1 MLITIVT
8 TECTKTWKCENY
20 KDNFR
25 FTWCNYSTEILH
37 IETDQCWVYI
47 PRPHQTQ
54 IAMPYTWEWWKFLK
68 EEMLVSYRQ
77 KWTIPNPCKIHI
89 WPKDLTILDPNK
101 NRAHKK
107 IKSIHVDMIFRLKL
121 FQYCFIYN
129 FLSLLTIIIYIILG
143 LADKGN

>member
-1 MLITIVT
+1 MNEDWYSET
-8 TECTKTWKCENY
+8 TYGYQKSHYLC
-20 KDNFR
+20 R
-25 FTWCNYSTEILH
+25 EILD

-47 PRPHQTQ
+47 PRPHQMQ
-54 IAMPYTWEWWKFLK
+54 IAIPYTWEWWKFLK
-68 EEMLVSYRQ
+68 EEMLVSYRR

-121 FQYCFIYN
+121 FQYCFIYD